1 MHPRRA
7 YPAHATALLVVAWDD
22 PVIDEV
28 GYDPRAAYVERFWL
42 GILGPSATWL
52 LRLLVDRLDRWPDGY
67 QLDLCECASAL
78 GLGHGGASGAFPRT
92 VKRCC
97 QFGAARFLGPTR
109 LEVRRKL
116 PPLSARQIDRL
127 PPALQRDHT
136 RWVDEPP
143 RPTPQVLSERARQLA
158 LSLLQLG
165 EDAAGTERQLHR
177 WRFHPTL
184 AHEAT
189 SWALSH
195 QATRARTGLA
205 AAASNTPTTPATHP
219 P

>member
-1 MHPRRA
+1 MPPS
-7 YPAHATALLVVAWDD
+7 PALPVDATALVVVPWDD

-52 LRLLVDRLDRWPDGY
+52 LRLLVDRLDREPDGY
-67 QLDLCECASAL
+67 RLDLAECASAL
-78 GLGHGGASGAFPRT
+78 GLGHGGAASAFPRT
-92 VKRCC
+92 VRRCC
-97 QFGAARFLGPTR
+97 QFGAARFAGPATF
-109 LEVRRKL
+109 EVRRKL
-116 PPLSARQIDRL
+116 PPLSDRQIGRL

-136 RWVDEPP
+136 LWVDEPP
-143 RPTPQVLSERARQLA
+143 RPPAQDLSERARQLA

-195 QATRARTGLA
+195 QATHARTGM
-205 AAASNTPTTPATHP
+205 AASGRNTPTAPATHP